1 MAFTAD
7 KVRQGVQKDTGYDI
21 PYSARFN
28 DDDSAYLSRTPSTA
42 GNRKTWT
49 WSGWVKRGNINTSF
63 QILFGAEI
71 NPNTTMYI
79 GLHSD
84 NNLRFQDGSTTF
96 FDTSALLRDTSA
108 WYNIIVAFDTTQ
120 ATASDRVKV
129 YINGVEIT
137 SFSSS
142 TNPSLNTDYTINNSV
157 AHTVGRWTPTDLFQ
171 FDGYLAEVHFIDGQ
185 ALTPSDFGETGD
197 YGEWKAKKYT
207 GTYSGN
213 SFYLPFDNAGTKH
226 TLTASG
232 NAQHSTSQNKIG
244 SSSMV
249 FDGAGDYVSVSNPSD
264 IKGLGDFTIECW
276 VRPNATSFSGT
287 RFIMGNGGGQD
298 IAATIGFMQKGS
310 DGKVYFHGYIGS
322 TAYHPAYSNTVGVSV
337 STTAWTH
344 VSAVRSGGTI
354 TVYKDGVSQGTISNS
369 SAVST
374 PSSNAY
380 SIGRLGSFNGGYYD
394 GYLDEIRIS
403 NNARYTSGFTP
414 STTAFTDD
422 DNTLLLVHSDTSN
435 GSTTF
440 TDSSGVTGALGNDQ
454 SGEANHWTPNNLAAT
469 DQMLDSPTNNF
480 CTMNPLAGVSGNTF
494 TEGNTQVL
502 CSSSGS
508 LGTTLSTMNFTSG
521 KWYAEF
527 YLKVMDTR
535 GQQLGIT
542 GDSQDHSNGSN
553 WISQYSDSYIFYG
566 DGTASRKYNNNSQT
580 SYGANWAAG
589 DIIGVAV
596 DLDSATSTITFY
608 HNGSSQGTAYSSLS
622 GTSWVFAYGDAS
634 TNINLSEFVVNFG
647 QDSSFAGNDTTTA
660 GPYTDSGSV
669 GDFFY
674 EPPTDFLALCTSN
687 LPDPAVIPSEHFNTV
702 LWTGTGSSN
711 ARTDVGFQPDFTWI
725 KGRSHISNHR
735 LMNSIAGAT
744 KYLLSNAPQ
753 AEGTDS
759 QVMSSFDSNGFT
771 VGTEDDTNGSSKTFV
786 AWNWKAGGT
795 GVSNT
800 NGSITSTVSA
810 NADAGFSIVSW
821 TGDGSDATIGHSLN
835 SVPKMIIHKH
845 RSGSVQWN
853 VYHESA
859 GTGGYLRIDGT
870 HAWNSNSGFFGT
882 APTSSVFSPG
892 SHSYM
897 SGSGHNNIA
906 YCFADVDGYSKVGS
920 YTGNGSTDGT
930 FVYTGFRP
938 AYVMIKDSGNAE
950 QWWIFDST
958 RDVDN
963 VAHHRLGADG
973 SGTEGT
979 NIAGAA
985 DNIDFVS
992 NGIKI
997 RSNGGSVGGN
1007 TGSTYIFI
1015 AFAESPFKHTNA
1027 R

>member
-7 KVRQGVQKDTGYDI
+7 KVRQGVQKDTGYSIDNSCRVTADAGAKL
-21 PYSARFN
+21 Y
-28 DDDSAYLSRTPSTA
+28 RTFGTPT
-42 GNRKTWT
+42 NQKKWT
-49 WSGWVKRGNINTSF
+49 WSFWMKVSKTGGSWRGLGEAYNTNDWAALKPGGEMYWHAASGANF
-63 QILFGAEI
+63 TTSMLF
-71 NPNTTMYI
+71 
-79 GLHSD
+79 
-84 NNLRFQDGSTTF
+84 
-96 FDTSALLRDTSA
+96 RDPSA
-108 WYNIIVAFDTTQ
+108 WYHIIIAFDSTQ
-120 ATASDRVKV
+120 GTASDRLNLYV
-129 YINGVEIT
+129 NGVLIT
-137 SFSSS
+137 DFSSI
-142 TNPSLNTDYTINNSV
+142 TYPSLNETNTWNST
-157 AHTVGRWTPTDLFQ
+157 ARHSFLSIPSDPSSYNTFN
-171 FDGYLAEVHFIDGQ
+171 GYGAEMYWIDGTAKNQ
-185 ALTPSDFGETGD
+185 YDFGEFDAD
-197 YGEWKAKKYT
+197 YNHWKPIAYAGSYGNNGCYLDFSNSGSL
-207 GTYSGN
+207 GT
-213 SFYLPFDNAGTKH
+213 D
-226 TLTASG
+226 AS
-232 NAQHSTSQNKIG
+232 
-244 SSSMV
+244 
-249 FDGAGDYVSVSNPSD
+249 
-264 IKGLGDFTIECW
+264 
-276 VRPNATSFSGT
+276 
-287 RFIMGNGGGQD
+287 
-298 IAATIGFMQKGS
+298 
-310 DGKVYFHGYIGS
+310 
-322 TAYHPAYSNTVGVSV
+322 SNTNN
-337 STTAWTH
+337 WT
-344 VSAVRSGGTI
+344 V
-354 TVYKDGVSQGTISNS
+354 
-369 SAVST
+369 
-374 PSSNAY
+374 
-380 SIGRLGSFNGGYYD
+380 
-394 GYLDEIRIS
+394 
-403 NNARYTSGFTP
+403 
-414 STTAFTDD
+414 
-422 DNTLLLVHSDTSN
+422 
-435 GSTTF
+435 
-440 TDSSGVTGALGNDQ
+440 
-454 SGEANHWTPNNLAAT
+454 NNLAAT

-480 CTMNPLAGVSGNTF
+480 CTMNPNSPNTQALSQGNLHSTGNT
-494 TEGNTQVL
+494 GRSAVATQ
-502 CSSSGS
+502 GM
-508 LGTTLSTMNFTSG
+508 TTG
-521 KWYAEF
+521 KWYWEF
-527 YLKVMDTR
+527 YW
-535 GQQLGIT
+535 T
-542 GDSQDHSNGSN
+542 GGNNEVRIGATDDVSNGGYGGGIHAYSYTGN
-553 WISQYSDSYIFYG
+553 IANYLSGGNTNISCSPSMSENSIIGWAWDADIGELKAFVNGTAVNSGAAIVTGFTGYTLHPHGGQGASGYNIFY
-566 DGTASRKYNNNSQT
+566 
-580 SYGANWAAG
+580 
-589 DIIGVAV
+589 
-596 DLDSATSTITFY
+596 
-608 HNGSSQGTAYSSLS
+608 
-622 GTSWVFAYGDAS
+622 
-634 TNINLSEFVVNFG
+634 NFG
-647 QDSSFAGNDTTTA
+647 QDSTFHNTKGS
-660 GPYTDSGSV
+660 SGSYADSNGI
-669 GDFFY
+669 GDFYY